1 VLRQYHTLATSEAGR
16 NAKDAALRAHAK
28 VLRGYHNKSSI
39 GVSFVGMINASL
51 FQSSPNLGID
61 WRTTDYKGVK
71 SAPGGMAARDT
82 ALRAYAKVLRQYHKE
97 ATYLSSSSCS

>member
-1 VLRQYHTLATSEAGR
+1 MHLDSSLQLAIRAFLVAEAVGIFV
-16 NAKDAALRAHAK
+16 NWHFESNLM
-28 VLRGYHNKSSI
+28 
-39 GVSFVGMINASL
+39 SFVGMINVSL